1 MQKNIEKLQKEFQRI
16 RSKGY
21 IKGIC
26 NGYSAVGR
34 TFENEI
40 NQPENN
46 FWVPDYYG
54 IEIKTR
60 RAYSKSYITLFN
72 AVPDGEKLFEI
83 ERLKDTY
90 GYPSKK
96 DRRYKVLY
104 IEAFG
109 NKLNFGGIK
118 YQYKIEVDRN
128 QKKVYLSVYNR
139 YNALIEQK
147 VYWTFDYLKERLLT
161 KLEYLAIVAA
171 WPWKI
176 NNCNYFKYYKMDIY
190 KLISFDNFINL
201 IEDGTIKL
209 SIKVDIYTSDKYYGK
224 TYDHG
229 CGFAIEEH
237 NLIRLYNKQNLM

>member
-16 RSKGY
+16 RAKGY

-34 TFENEI
+34 TFENEL
-40 NQPENN
+40 NLPENN

-54 IEIKTR
+54 IEIKAR

-72 AVPDGEKLFEI
+72 AVPNGEKLFEI
-83 ERLKDTY
+83 ERLKDIY
-90 GYPSKK
+90 GFPSRK

-104 IEAFG
+104 AEVYG

-118 YQYKIEVDRN
+118 YQYKLDVDRN

-139 YNALIEQK
+139 YNTLIEQK
-147 VYWTFDYLKERLLT
+147 VYWSFDYLKSRLLT
-161 KLEYLAIVAA
+161 KLEYIAIVAA
-171 WPWKI
+171 WPWTI
-176 NNCNYFKYYKMDIY
+176 NNCDYFKYYKIDIY

-209 SIKVDIYTSDKYYGK
+209 SIKVDIYTSDKHYGK

-229 CGFAIEEH
+229 CGFAIQEQ
-237 NLIRLYNKQNLM
+237 NLTKLYNNIYKN